1 MKRAYKLQEFVAHTS
16 NVNCLQVGRK
26 SAGVL
31 VTGGEDKKVNV
42 WAIGKPT
49 AVLVRSINRSEPDA
63 KANIV
68 DCQMYDCCRACQ
80 VTRVL
85 WSVSPL
91 MLLRRWLWQAQQAAQ
106 SKFGTL
112 SKPKVLASP
121 FCRHTKSAIPSI
133 A

>member
-16 NVNCLQVGRK
+16 HVNCLKIGRK

-49 AVLVRSINRSEPDA
+49 PVLVSFGYFVRTWSTEMSTGLLTNS
-63 KANIV
+63 KV
-68 DCQMYDCCRACQ
+68 VFCRACRDI
-80 VTRVL
+80 RVQ

-91 MLLRRWLWQAQQAAQ
+91 IAQKRLW
-106 SKFGTL
+106 
-112 SKPKVLASP
+112 
-121 FCRHTKSAIPSI
+121 
-133 A
+133 